1 MHLETQKIGLVL
13 EGGAMRGIFSAGVM
27 DVLMEHDINF
37 DGAVGVSAGAAFGCN
52 YKSRQPGRAL
62 RYNLTFC
69 RDSRYCSLR
78 SLLRTGDLYGA
89 AFCYE
94 KIPFVLDP
102 LDVLTYE
109 QNPMAF
115 YVVCTDVDSGHTVY
129 RRCDRA
135 DEATMAWYRASASMP
150 LASRPVEIGGR
161 RLLDGG
167 ITDSIPLRFMQKQG
181 YGRNVVLLTQPRD
194 YEKKPASPLLQR
206 ALGKYPR
213 VAQAMAIR
221 HLRYQEARGAVFAS
235 EAAGDAFV
243 ILPPEPLPIRRTE
256 HDPEK
261 LLQVYHMGRKEA
273 ERLLPALT
281 AFMKSTD

>member
-1 MHLETQKIGLVL
+1 
-13 EGGAMRGIFSAGVM
+13 
-27 DVLMEHDINF
+27 
-37 DGAVGVSAGAAFGCN
+37 
-52 YKSRQPGRAL
+52 
-62 RYNLTFC
+62 
-69 RDSRYCSLR
+69 
-78 SLLRTGDLYGA
+78 
-89 AFCYE
+89 
-94 KIPFVLDP
+94 
-102 LDVLTYE
+102 
-109 QNPMAF
+109 
-115 YVVCTDVDSGHTVY
+115 
-129 RRCDRA
+129 
-135 DEATMAWYRASASMP
+135 
-150 LASRPVEIGGR
+150 
-161 RLLDGG
+161 
-167 ITDSIPLRFMQKQG
+167 MQKQG